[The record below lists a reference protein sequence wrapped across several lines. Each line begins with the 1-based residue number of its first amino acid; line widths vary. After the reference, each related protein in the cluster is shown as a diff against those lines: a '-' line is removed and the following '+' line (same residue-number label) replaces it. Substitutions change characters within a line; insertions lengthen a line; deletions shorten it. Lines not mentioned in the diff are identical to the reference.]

1 MSNQW
6 VEVEAKSI
14 DDAIKV
20 GLKELNLESS
30 TEAEINILREP
41 EGGVFGVGGTKAL
54 VRISV
59 RSKEGRGYK
68 GGRNNR
74 RGPTKPRSRNRQN
87 FDRKKDNY
95 RGREKK
101 EQREPREYKEA
112 DPAEQLTVSTNFLK
126 GLLNEF
132 GLEGEVSGNVEEKNL
147 IIEIKGEQTEALVG
161 EKGFI
166 IRSIHELTRTV
177 VQRKT
182 GAGTR
187 LRLDI
192 ANYANK
198 RKEALTIY
206 AKRLSAQILE
216 DKQEVMLEPMS
227 SVDRKTLHDAA
238 SEISGINSYSEGK
251 EPYRSVI
258 LAPEEKTELIKTEEE

>member
-1 MSNQW
+1 MSNEW

-20 GLKELNLESS
+20 GLEELNLQSS

-41 EGGVFGVGGTKAL
+41 EGGVFGVGGVKAL

-59 RSKEGRGYK
+59 RENKGYGDRRKSRSYKKERPRQSQERGRGRPNQGNK
-68 GGRNNR
+68 REK
-74 RGPTKPRSRNRQN
+74 TKPRR
-87 FDRKKDNY
+87 D
-95 RGREKK
+95 
-101 EQREPREYKEA
+101 REYKEA
-112 DPAEQLTVSTNFLK
+112 DPKEQLEISTTFLK
-126 GLLNEF
+126 GLLSSF
-132 GLEGEVSGNVEEKNL
+132 GLEGEVSGRTEDKNL
-147 IIEIKGEQTEALVG
+147 VVEVKGEQTEALVG

-166 IRSIHELTRTV
+166 IRSVHELTRTV
-177 VQRKT
+177 IQRKS

-187 LRLDI
+187 LRLDV
-192 ANYANK
+192 AGYAEK

-206 AKRLSAQILE
+206 AQRLSEQILS
-216 DKQEVMLEPMS
+216 DKQEVMLEPMN

-238 SEISGINSYSEGK
+238 TEISGIRSYSEGR

-258 LAPEEKTELIKTEEE
+258 LAPEEDSQEEE

>member
-1 MSNQW
+1 MSNEW

-20 GLKELNLESS
+20 GLQELSLKNS

-59 RSKEGRGYK
+59 RDKENRGYREK
-68 GGRNNR
+68 RGRKTRTNKKER
-74 RGPTKPRSRNRQN
+74 HQQSRNQRSEGT
-87 FDRKKDNY
+87 RP
-95 RGREKK
+95 KK
-101 EQREPREYKEA
+101 EREYKEGN
-112 DPAEQLTVSTNFLK
+112 PEEQLEISLGFLK
-126 GLLNEF
+126 GLLEQF
-132 GLEGEVSGNVEEKNL
+132 GLDGEVKGKTEERNL
-147 IIEIKGEQTEALVG
+147 VVEIKGEQTEALVG

-177 VQRKT
+177 IQRKS

-192 ANYANK
+192 ADYANK

-206 AKRLSAQILE
+206 AQRLSEQILL
-216 DKQEVMLEPMS
+216 DKQEVMLEPMN

-238 SEISGINSYSEGK
+238 GEITGIRSYSEGR

-258 LAPEEKTELIKTEEE
+258 LAPEDESLEEE